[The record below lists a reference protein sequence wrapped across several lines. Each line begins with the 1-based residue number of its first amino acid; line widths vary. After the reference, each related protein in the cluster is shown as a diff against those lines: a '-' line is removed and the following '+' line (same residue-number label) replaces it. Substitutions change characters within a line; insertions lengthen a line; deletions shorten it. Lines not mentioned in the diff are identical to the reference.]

1 MDERI
6 HGLRIR
12 NAQLMYYMGIHDP
25 DRLSDE
31 EWAARYR
38 EMDYL
43 RGVEAKINSKMLSN
57 RL

>member
-1 MDERI
+1 
-6 HGLRIR
+6 
-12 NAQLMYYMGIHDP
+12 MYYMGIHDP